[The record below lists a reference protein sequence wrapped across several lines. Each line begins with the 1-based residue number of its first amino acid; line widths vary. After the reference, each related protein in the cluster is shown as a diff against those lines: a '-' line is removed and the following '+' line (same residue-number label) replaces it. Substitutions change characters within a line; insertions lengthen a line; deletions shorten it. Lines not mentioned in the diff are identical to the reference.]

1 MQEFLEKLHGS
12 SKLHLGP
19 HVSNPIGQNY
29 LWQKNTYIPWKTLQG
44 TQLNEI
50 VPTMR
55 AWGTHGNI
63 SSSVTFCQVDDS
75 CMWPINFSLQIESL
89 TITILRASWRKH
101 VFDKGKYLVPAAMAS
116 IKSMYHVSVSSLK
129 WMTEQFFTCFTLFR
143 LFFFELFRVCAKA
156 DQGQIGPGPHINGLS
171 LRQKV
176 TNKINLEAA
185 TSARE
190 ERNTSMSTF
199 IFAVKMQLIKKK
211 VFFGNGRVDNKW
223 VPWVHVSWN
232 SKDQNSNWIKGTA
245 CQVLP
250 WY

>member
-1 MQEFLEKLHGS
+1 
-12 SKLHLGP
+12 
-19 HVSNPIGQNY
+19 
-29 LWQKNTYIPWKTLQG
+29 
-44 TQLNEI
+44 
-50 VPTMR
+50 
-55 AWGTHGNI
+55 
-63 SSSVTFCQVDDS
+63 
-75 CMWPINFSLQIESL
+75 MWPINFSLQIESL

-223 VPWVHVSWN
+223 VPWVHVSRTAKTKIPIESKALLVKYSHDTKSLASANFFQSIVALITTIVAVN
-232 SKDQNSNWIKGTA
+232 STVNRCHNYYPQRNTYLVWPEANNKTTLFFELMPCALRALTVI
-245 CQVLP
+245 
-250 WY
+250 